1 MASTNPNQ
9 KASKA
14 FPKVPI
20 VVKEL
25 LSGGFAGSIG
35 VFIGLPFDIVKVR
48 MQVMTHKYRSG
59 MDCFMRSVKEDGF
72 RSLYRGGTSPVVANI
87 LINAVLFAT
96 DGVVMRILEPGNN
109 AHADQNPRNHVIA
122 GTIGGFV
129 QCGVLVPFETVKCVM
144 QVDGVMTETEFES
157 KGKNGGNG
165 GSGKVAQRKYSGTV
179 DCARKIFNKEGVRG
193 LYKGFNAT
201 AIREVPSFGIY
212 MTSYKWCSSNLE
224 EYVGQFSATAIGG
237 AFAGICSWLVVYP
250 ADVVKTYVQTSTSFD
265 ASSSTIKVAQDLYA
279 KGGWKV
285 FFRGLG
291 PTLARAVPVNAVTFV
306 CYERFKLLSGL

>member
-1 MASTNPNQ
+1 MARNPNHATSFAYQ
-9 KASKA
+9 KL
-14 FPKVPI
+14 PI
-20 VVKEL
+20 VVREL

-48 MQVMTHKYRSG
+48 MQVMSDKYRSG
-59 MDCFMRSVKEDGF
+59 IDCFMRSVKEDGF

-96 DGVVMRILEPGNN
+96 DGLVMRILEPNS
-109 AHADQNPRNHVIA
+109 HDKADQSPRNHVIA

-144 QVDGVMTETEFES
+144 QVDGVMTETSTEN
-157 KGKNGGNG
+157 KGKLNSRT
-165 GSGKVAQRKYSGTV
+165 SGQVSRRKYSGTI
-179 DCARKIFNKEGVRG
+179 DCAKKIFRNEGLRG

-212 MTSYKWCSSNLE
+212 FTSYKWCSSKLE
-224 EYVGQFSATAIGG
+224 KMVGQFWSTAIGG
-237 AFAGICSWLVVYP
+237 GFAGICSWLVVYP
-250 ADVVKTYVQTSTSFD
+250 SDVVKTCVQTSPN
-265 ASSSTIKVAQDLYA
+265 SSASTIQVAKNLYA
-279 KGGWKV
+279 RGGWGI